1 MYGAFVAAVSYRWV
15 AQRETVNP
23 SVAFTQELSHILIHP
38 AAPYGRVLLET
49 SSYNCKPGW
58 SHNRIL
64 CVLWVCSNCYCC
76 NLPSIRKRI
85 CFKVQVLITDVGL
98 LPIKVWEWML
108 LQRCS
113 HFSFS
118 DWTEKKW
125 TEISS
130 FWSAEQLS
138 FCTFSTSPLPLWWAN
153 FKRPSDQSLAAVS
166 VALLLMKKCVPF
178 LKKTNKQKK
187 TTAMPCSIHANFLAG
202 CHCFQASCWFSPL
215 SHLKPLFPKKMSD
228 WSDRSLT
235 GQQCLTWSLSLIQ
248 LPCKVTV

>member
-1 MYGAFVAAVSYRWV
+1 MAASYWKPVAI
-15 AQRETVNP
+15 TVNQGGRTTE
-23 SVAFTQELSHILIHP
+23 SCVYYECVRTVI
-38 AAPYGRVLLET
+38 AAIYRQSGR
-49 SSYNCKPGW
+49 G
-58 SHNRIL
+58 
-64 CVLWVCSNCYCC
+64 
-76 NLPSIRKRI
+76 
-85 CFKVQVLITDVGL
+85 FVQVLITDVGL

-178 LKKTNKQKK
+178 LKKTNKQTNKK
-187 TTAMPCSIHANFLAG
+187 THCYAMQHPCQL
-202 CHCFQASCWFSPL
+202 L
-215 SHLKPLFPKKMSD
+215 SGLPLFS
-228 WSDRSLT
+228 S
-235 GQQCLTWSLSLIQ
+235 
-248 LPCKVTV
+248 